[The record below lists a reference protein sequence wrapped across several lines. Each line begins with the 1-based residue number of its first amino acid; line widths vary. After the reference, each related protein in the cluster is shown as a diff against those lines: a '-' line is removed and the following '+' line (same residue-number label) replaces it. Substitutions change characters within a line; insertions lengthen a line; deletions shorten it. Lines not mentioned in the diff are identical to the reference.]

1 MDVLSDFQTQLP
13 TNLYFKVSDGN
24 CTVEAMSM
32 HSALSAGVEVSPAF
46 LRLDAQVAVRRPR
59 PILQLYKLS
68 NALSGITWT
77 MYLSS
82 IFALAVA
89 MWSTYLVYKMWL
101 PFFCGDKVKTLDFFI
116 RPLAA
121 ITEPDP
127 ITWFKIHT
135 TG

>member
-1 MDVLSDFQTQLP
+1 
-13 TNLYFKVSDGN
+13 
-24 CTVEAMSM
+24 M

-77 MYLSS
+77 MYLSC

-89 MWSTYLVYKMWL
+89 MWSTYLVYKKWL
-101 PFFCGDKVKTLDFFI
+101 PFLCGDKVKTLDFFI
-116 RPLAA
+116 RPISA

-127 ITWFKIHT
+127 ITWFQIHT
-135 TG
+135 TGS